1 MSDFRKPRADNPI
14 LPATALYRRAG
25 SKKVFKRPKGRRGRK
40 PKGRR
45 SAPYVKY
52 QDPNY
57 LVRKAEDEARK
68 ARELAA
74 REQQQREDFR
84 QLQVQEI
91 RDRRVDRRREEA
103 ARQDNLQIQRDRL
116 RLEAAGQRE
125 DLRLRGEEHQ
135 LRLADVGFRHEMAI
149 LEQGETAEFRNA
161 QIAQHQQGIEDK
173 ERRDARRLDAQRA
186 EGDRR
191 HATERERIASQ
202 EQEGQRAEERFLA
215 DREDRRIR
223 DEERRAEQ
231 ADRDSRNAAENQRIF
246 DALQQQYEAGE
257 RRQGE
262 FQEFAKQQF
271 QLLTDRGHRPDESL
285 FVGGGGGGGSP
296 FGGGGSG
303 LREAQPEP
311 AQEHQRQEED
321 VDLPRSPPPERERSV
336 VRGYGQADPSEHEVQ
351 PMVMRGTPSQTERS
365 GVFADEEDVSRH
377 LSGQRRQPPRRA
389 RAPIGGETTTE
400 PVGVRARPPAVPEG
414 AQPER
419 ALGFDLTPRGR
430 AAGAMSPREQEA
442 EARHLARQPQ
452 GGGES
457 EAVRR
462 ARIALSIAQGQVHR
476 PDFDPS
482 GGRMGWNPQEGLPRT
497 TTRVEERAATPR
509 DR

>member
-14 LPATALYRRAG
+14 LPSTALYRRAG
-25 SKKVFKRPKGRRGRK
+25 SKKVFKRPRGRRGRK
-40 PKGRR
+40 PKGKR

-125 DLRLRGEEHQ
+125 DLRLRGEEHALRREEHQ
-135 LRLADVGFRHEMAI
+135 LRLGDVGFRHEMAI

-215 DREDRRIR
+215 DREDRHRR

-257 RRQGE
+257 RRQGD
-262 FQEFAKQQF
+262 FQDFAERQF
-271 QLLTDRGHRPDESL
+271 QLLADRGHRPDESL

-303 LREAQPEP
+303 LRAPQPEP
-311 AQEHQRQEED
+311 AQELERERED

-351 PMVMRGTPSQTERS
+351 PMVMRETPSQTERS

-377 LSGQRRQPPRRA
+377 LSGQRRQPPSAHRSRGRA
-389 RAPIGGETTTE
+389 PPIGGETTTE
-400 PVGVRARPPAVPEG
+400 QEWGAAMGQPVGVRARPPAVPAE

-430 AAGAMSPREQEA
+430 EIGSMSPREQEA
-442 EARHLARQPQ
+442 EHRHLARQPQ
-452 GGGES
+452 GGGVS
-457 EAVRR
+457 PLV
-462 ARIALSIAQGQVHR
+462 
-476 PDFDPS
+476 
-482 GGRMGWNPQEGLPRT
+482 
-497 TTRVEERAATPR
+497 RAATPR
-509 DR
+509 DQRHR